1 MNIIHQQV
9 KMKDQLI
16 NKEFDIRILEI
27 LVCPPSKDKF
37 FYNKKTNSL
46 DSKKSGLSYPIRDS
60 IPVLIIA
67 EATTNLNSH
76 SKISYIIFYFLVIFN
91 YSKAKLP

>member
-1 MNIIHQQV
+1 
-9 KMKDQLI
+9 MKDQLI

-27 LVCPPSKDKF
+27 LVCPLSKDKL

-46 DSKKSGLSYPIRDS
+46 DSKKAGLSYPIRDS

-67 EATTNLNSH
+67 KAT
-76 SKISYIIFYFLVIFN
+76 KI
-91 YSKAKLP
+91 

>member
-1 MNIIHQQV
+1 MAK

-16 NKEFDIRILEI
+16 NKEFDIPMLEI
-27 LVCPPSKDKF
+27 LVCPLSKDKL

-46 DSKKSGLSYPIRDS
+46 DSKRAGLSYPIRDS

-67 EATTNLNSH
+67 EAT
-76 SKISYIIFYFLVIFN
+76 KI
-91 YSKAKLP
+91 

>member
-16 NKEFDIRILEI
+16 NKEFDMRMLEI
-27 LVCPPSKDKF
+27 LVCPLSKDKL
-37 FYNKKTNSL
+37 FYNKKTNAL
-46 DSKKSGLSYPIRDS
+46 DSKKAGLSYPIRDS

-67 EATTNLNSH
+67 KAT
-76 SKISYIIFYFLVIFN
+76 KI
-91 YSKAKLP
+91 

>member
-1 MNIIHQQV
+1 
-9 KMKDQLI
+9 MKDQLI

-27 LVCPPSKDKF
+27 LVCPLSKDKF

-60 IPVLIIA
+60 IPVVIIA